1 MSSRTL
7 LVEFA
12 QGGMDNMT
20 PRELCGWARARGA
33 RVVTLDG
40 WPMING
46 VIRALGVEA
55 QQAGRVI
62 AAQDGTCLASWERD
76 NPVELDDPE
85 KQTSKNME
93 GIEIDWPVRS

>member
-40 WPMING
+40 WPMVNG
-46 VIRALGVEA
+46 VIRAFGAEA
-55 QQAGRVI
+55 RQAGHVVL
-62 AAQDGTCLASWERD
+62 AQDGTSLASWEQ
-76 NPVELDDPE
+76 V
-85 KQTSKNME
+85 KS
-93 GIEIDWPVRS
+93 S